1 MLRITRFLHANLC
14 YQTQDDM
21 NCLIAY
27 KC

>member
-1 MLRITRFLHANLC
+1 MLRITRFSHASLC